1 MKWLGLIGGMS
12 WESTAVYYRLLNEGV
27 RKRCGGL
34 HSAPLLLWSFD
45 FDEIARQQAAANWDA
60 LAAKMIEAGQ
70 RLCGAGAQALIICTN
85 TMHLV
90 APAMARALPI
100 PIVHIVDATG
110 AALRASR
117 CRRPILLGT
126 RFTMEQGFYGEH
138 LVQAFGIDPIIPDE
152 LSRHVIHQI
161 IYEELCK
168 GIFRR
173 ESKLRYLATI
183 DQLRARGADAVIFGC
198 TEIQLLLS
206 PSDVDLPVF
215 DTTEIHVQA
224 ALDVACS

>member
-27 RKRCGGL
+27 QKRCGGL

-45 FDEIARQQAAANWDA
+45 FDEIARQQADANWDV
-60 LAAKMIEAGQ
+60 LTAKMIEAG
-70 RLCGAGAQALIICTN
+70 RKLCEAGAQALIICTN
-85 TMHLV
+85 TMHRA
-90 APAMARALPI
+90 APAMAMTLPI
-100 PIVHIVDATG
+100 PIIHIVDVTG
-110 AALRASR
+110 AALRASQ

-126 RFTMEQGFYGEH
+126 RFTMEQGFYAER
-138 LVQAFGIDPIIPDE
+138 LATFGIDPIIPDE
-152 LSRHVIHQI
+152 PSRHVIHQI

-173 ESKLRYLATI
+173 ESKLLYLAI
-183 DQLRARGADAVIFGC
+183 IERLRAQGADGVIFGC

-215 DTTEIHVQA
+215 DTTEIHVEA
-224 ALDVACS
+224 ALDITCS